1 MAIPERPPQ
10 LSSVFDAM
18 LAQSKKRFDD
28 LYDRER
34 PVARASLGVAPPR
47 SLQSW
52 DRLGPAGKT
61 STMRLDPKSPTVR
74 RLNERFG
81 DGNWSFEITE
91 QQRDGDE
98 AIVLGRLIFGKEGA
112 VRAQFGR
119 ATIGAKAVAGAS
131 DGLKF
136 KLGAEGNTDERDAFR
151 RATEAALIC
160 CAELT

>member
-10 LSSVFDAM
+10 LSSAFDKM

-34 PVARASLGVAPPR
+34 PVARASLGVAPTR
-47 SLQSW
+47 SVQSW
-52 DRLGPAGKT
+52 DRLGSAAKT
-61 STMRLDPKSPTVR
+61 STIALDPKSPAFH

-81 DGNWSFEITE
+81 DGSWSFEIAE

-98 AIVLGRLIFGKEGA
+98 AIVLGRLIIGKEGT
-112 VRAQFGR
+112 VRTQFGR

-131 DGLKF
+131 GGLNF
-136 KLGAEGNTDERDAFR
+136 KLGDGGNTDERDAFR
-151 RATEAALIC
+151 RAAEAALIS
-160 CAELT
+160 CAELA

>member
-1 MAIPERPPQ
+1 MAIPKRPSQ
-10 LSSVFDAM
+10 LSSAFDDM

-34 PVARASLGVAPPR
+34 PAARASFGAAPTRPV
-47 SLQSW
+47 QSW
-52 DRLGPAGKT
+52 DRLGSTGKT
-61 STMRLDPKSPTVR
+61 STLPLDPKSPTVR

-131 DGLKF
+131 GGLKF

-151 RATEAALIC
+151 HAAEAALIS

>member
-10 LSSVFDAM
+10 LSSAFDDM

-34 PVARASLGVAPPR
+34 PTARTPFDVAAAR
-47 SLQSW
+47 SVQSW
-52 DRLGPAGKT
+52 DRLGSTGKT
-61 STMRLDPKSPTVR
+61 STLPLDPKSPAVH

-81 DGNWSFEITE
+81 DGNWSFGITE

-112 VRAQFGR
+112 VRTQFGR
-119 ATIGAKAVAGAS
+119 ATIGAKAVNGAS
-131 DGLKF
+131 AGLKF

-151 RATEAALIC
+151 RATEAALIG
-160 CAELT
+160 CAELA

>member
-10 LSSVFDAM
+10 LSSAFDDM

-34 PVARASLGVAPPR
+34 PTARTPFDVAAAR
-47 SLQSW
+47 SVQSW
-52 DRLGPAGKT
+52 DRLGLTGKAPAIT
-61 STMRLDPKSPTVR
+61 LDPKSPVVHQ
-74 RLNERFG
+74 LNERFG
-81 DGNWSFEITE
+81 AGNWHFEIAE

-112 VRAQFGR
+112 VRTQFGR
-119 ATIGAKAVAGAS
+119 ATIGAKAVNGAS
-131 DGLKF
+131 AGLKF

-151 RATEAALIC
+151 RATEAALIG
-160 CAELT
+160 CAELA